1 MQISE
6 VSVKVCFVGPP
17 RHAVHTG
24 GGVTL
29 ERENRRLRRR
39 LPGFVRRLPRYY
51 GGVRLLTIVH
61 HRLRLLASPTR
72 TRAGRV
78 TYLLA
83 NREISRFPYKERPH
97 MPRSATAPGRMGTRA
112 GVPIRVAFH
121 SVKSVGARDEV
132 IFAAR

>member
-1 MQISE
+1 ML
-6 VSVKVCFVGPP
+6 VGHRPWL
-17 RHAVHTG
+17 H
-24 GGVTL
+24 
-29 ERENRRLRRR
+29 RLRRR

-97 MPRSATAPGRMGTRA
+97 MPRSATAPGRRA
-112 GVPIRVAFH
+112 FTLACPSVLPSTVSSASAPGMRSFSRLDSSAYAIPCQRFADTLLVAC
-121 SVKSVGARDEV
+121 A
-132 IFAAR
+132 